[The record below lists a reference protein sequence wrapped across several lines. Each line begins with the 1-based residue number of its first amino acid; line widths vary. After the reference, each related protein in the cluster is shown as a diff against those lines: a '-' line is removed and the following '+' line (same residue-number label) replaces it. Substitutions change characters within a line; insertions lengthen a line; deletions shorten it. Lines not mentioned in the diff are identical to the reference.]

1 MEREE
6 YVRKAKA
13 LGHTDDMITETLT
26 EASEWESKVGLPYDF
41 EMQLIDLPISD
52 PNPII
57 KKAAR

>member
-13 LGHTDDMITETLT
+13 LGHSDEMITETLT
-26 EASEWESKVGLPYDF
+26 EATKWESKFGLPYDF

-52 PNPII
+52 PDPII
-57 KKAAR
+57 EKAAK

>member
-1 MEREE
+1 MEKEE

-13 LGHTDDMITETLT
+13 LGHTDDMITGTLT

-41 EMQLIDLPISD
+41 EMQLVDLPMSD

-57 KKAAR
+57 KKAAK